1 MTQPQF
7 DIVVFGATS
16 FVGQILC
23 EYLWQRHGL
32 SGEVKWA
39 LAGRS
44 KSKLQQIRA
53 ALGADAEGLSLLI
66 ADADDEA
73 ALRSL
78 CDQTKVVISTVGP
91 YSLYG
96 STLVKMCAETGT
108 DYCDLTGEVQWMAR
122 MIAKY
127 EATAQK
133 TGARIV
139 HCCGFDSVP
148 SDLGV
153 QFLQKHAQQRFGQ
166 TCNNVRL
173 RIKSMRGTLSGG
185 TVASMLSKVDECLAD
200 PSVAKV
206 MEDPFALCPTAGVYQ
221 PDVKTAQYDAEAKS
235 WVAPFIMAI
244 INTRVVHRSNYLVGG
259 LYGSDF
265 RYDETMMT
273 GSGIS
278 GSVKAVATAT
288 GLSLLD
294 AALAWTPTRWLF
306 ERLGP
311 KPGDGPSSEAQRAGF
326 YDFIFFGRTADGQ
339 RVDVRVTG
347 DRDPGYGSTSKMLGE
362 AGACL
367 ALDLPKADHPGGF
380 WTPATLMGGKLR
392 SRLIEHAGLTF
403 EVER

>member
-32 SGEVKWA
+32 GGEVKWA

-44 KSKLQQIRA
+44 KSKLQQIRT
-53 ALGADAEGLSLLI
+53 ALGAEAEGLPLLI

-73 ALRSL
+73 ALRTL

-96 STLVKMCAETGT
+96 STLVKVCAETGT

-153 QFLQKHAQQRFGQ
+153 QFLQEHAQQRFGQ

-200 PSVAKV
+200 PSVTKV
-206 MEDPFALCPTAGVYQ
+206 MEDPFALCPTPGVYQ

-244 INTRVVHRSNYLVGG
+244 INTRVVHRSNHLAGG
-259 LYGSDF
+259 LYGTDF

-273 GSGIS
+273 DSGIW
-278 GSVKAVATAT
+278 GRVKAVAIAR
-288 GLSLLD
+288 GLSLFD
-294 AALAWTPTRWLF
+294 AAVEWPPTRYLVELF
-306 ERLGP
+306 GP
-311 KPGDGPSSEAQRAGF
+311 KPGDGPSPEAQRAGF
-326 YDFIFFGRTADGQ
+326 YDFIFFGRTADG
-339 RVDVRVTG
+339 RRIDVRVTG

-367 ALDLPKADHPGGF
+367 AFDLPKADHPGGF